1 MLDRMSENSSP
12 KVYELREEIIHSVTH
27 GMGLILAIAG
37 LGILIARATAC
48 GGARHIAGCSIFG
61 ASLIVVY
68 VTSTL
73 YHGIQHPETKKVL
86 RIADHVSIYLLI
98 AGTYTPF
105 TLLNLRGAWGWSLF
119 GVVWGLA
126 FLGIVLQ
133 FSSLRKY
140 SSIRL
145 ILYITMGWAAL
156 VAIKPLSAS
165 VPMSAL
171 TLIVAGGLS
180 YTVGIVFYLWHRLPY
195 HHAIWH
201 VFVLSGSVLHYI
213 AVLLS
218 MKPHAV

>member
-1 MLDRMSENSSP
+1 MLDRMSESLYP
-12 KVYELREEIIHSVTH
+12 KAYKLREEIIHSVTH

-48 GGARHIAGCSIFG
+48 GSARHIAGCSIFG

-73 YHGIQHPETKKVL
+73 YHGIQHPEVKKVL

-126 FLGIVLQ
+126 LLGIVLQ

-156 VAIKPLSAS
+156 VAIKPLAAS
-165 VPMSAL
+165 VPLNVL
-171 TLIVAGGLS
+171 TLIVAGGVT
-180 YTVGIVFYLWHRLPY
+180 YTFGIIFYLWSRLPY
-195 HHAIWH
+195 HHVIWH
-201 VFVLSGSVLHYI
+201 LFVLSGSALHYL

-218 MKPHAV
+218 LNPSAV

>member
-1 MLDRMSENSSP
+1 MRDDLS
-12 KVYELREEIIHSVTH
+12 YHLHEEIAHSIIH
-27 GMGLILAIAG
+27 GIGAILAIAG
-37 LGILIARATAC
+37 LVILIVNTTAC
-48 GGARHIAGCSIFG
+48 GSARHIVSCSIFG
-61 ASLIVVY
+61 ATLVLLYSA
-68 VTSTL
+68 STL
-73 YHGIQHPETKKVL
+73 YHGIQHPKAKKVL
-86 RIADHVSIYLLI
+86 RVIDHSSIYLLI

-105 TLLNLRGAWGWSLF
+105 TLINMQGTWGWSLF
-119 GVVWGLA
+119 GVIWLA
-126 FLGIVLQ
+126 ALLGIVLQ
-133 FSSLRKY
+133 FSPLRRF

-145 ILYITMGWAAL
+145 ILYVAMGWAAL

-171 TLIVAGGLS
+171 ILIVAGGLS

-201 VFVLSGSVLHYI
+201 VFVLSGSALHYI

>member
-1 MLDRMSENSSP
+1 MSESSSP
-12 KVYELREEIIHSVTH
+12 KVYKLREEIIHSVTH

-73 YHGIQHPETKKVL
+73 YHGIQHPEIKKVL

-119 GVVWGLA
+119 GIVWGLA
-126 FLGIVLQ
+126 LLGIVLQ

-156 VAIKPLSAS
+156 VAIKPLAAS
-165 VPMSAL
+165 VTVNVI
-171 TLIVAGGLS
+171 TLIVAGGVT
-180 YTVGIVFYLWHRLPY
+180 YTFGIIFYLWRRLPY
-195 HHAIWH
+195 HHVIWH
-201 VFVLSGSVLHYI
+201 LFVLSGSALHYF

-218 MKPHAV
+218 LNPLTV

>member
-1 MLDRMSENSSP
+1 MRDDLC
-12 KVYELREEIIHSVTH
+12 YCLREEIAHSIIH
-27 GMGLILAIAG
+27 GIGAILAIAG
-37 LGILIARATAC
+37 LVILIVNATTF
-48 GGARHIAGCSIFG
+48 GSARHIVSCSIFG
-61 ASLIVVY
+61 ATLVLLYSA
-68 VTSTL
+68 STL
-73 YHGIQHPETKKVL
+73 YHGIQHPKAKKVFKIL
-86 RIADHVSIYLLI
+86 DHSAIYLLI

-105 TLLNLRGAWGWSLF
+105 TLINMQGTWGWSLF
-119 GVVWGLA
+119 GIIWLAA
-126 FLGIVLQ
+126 FLGIILQ
-133 FSSLRKY
+133 FSPLRRF

-145 ILYITMGWAAL
+145 ILYVAMGWAAL

-201 VFVLSGSVLHYI
+201 VFVLSGSALHYI

>member
-1 MLDRMSENSSP
+1 MDRMRDDLC
-12 KVYELREEIIHSVTH
+12 YHLHEEIAHSIIH
-27 GMGLILAIAG
+27 GIGAILAIAG
-37 LGILIARATAC
+37 LVILIVNATTF
-48 GGARHIAGCSIFG
+48 GSARHIVSCSIFG
-61 ASLIVVY
+61 AALVLLYSA
-68 VTSTL
+68 STL
-73 YHGIQHPETKKVL
+73 YHGVQHPKAKKVL
-86 RIADHVSIYLLI
+86 RVIDHSSIYLLI

-105 TLLNLRGAWGWSLF
+105 TLINMQGAWGWSLF
-119 GVVWGLA
+119 GIIWLA
-126 FLGIVLQ
+126 ALLGIILQ
-133 FSSLRKY
+133 FSPLRRF

-145 ILYITMGWAAL
+145 ILYVAMGWAAL

-180 YTVGIVFYLWHRLPY
+180 YTVGIVFYLWNRLPY

-201 VFVLSGSVLHYI
+201 VFVLSGSALHYL

>member
-1 MLDRMSENSSP
+1 MREGLC
-12 KVYELREEIIHSVTH
+12 YHLREEIAHSIIH
-27 GMGLILAIAG
+27 GIGAILAIAG
-37 LGILIARATAC
+37 LVILIVNAATF
-48 GGARHIAGCSIFG
+48 GSARHIVSCSIFG
-61 ASLIVVY
+61 AALVLLYSA
-68 VTSTL
+68 STL
-73 YHGIQHPETKKVL
+73 YHGIQHPKAKKVL
-86 RIADHVSIYLLI
+86 RTIDHSSIYLLI

-105 TLLNLRGAWGWSLF
+105 TLVNMQGIWGWSLF
-119 GVVWGLA
+119 GIIWLTA

-133 FSSLRKY
+133 FSPLRRF

-145 ILYITMGWAAL
+145 ILYVAMGWAAL

-218 MKPHAV
+218 IKPHAV